1 MKTATKNTT
10 ATATTTNVCTDKL
23 SECLAQWEIVK
34 EAESTKLG
42 AWVAIG
48 KHILEDGQRGLQ
60 AEFIRLTG
68 ANKGDVSSAVKV
80 AYAHAESLAND
91 DDGFDWEDYGS
102 LKSASIAA
110 RAYLSGDDVPVK
122 SKVKVEVSADISP
135 EQFLKAKGA
144 KAAMKFALEVM
155 ALASK

>member
-34 EAESTKLG
+34 EAEATKLG

-80 AYAHAESLAND
+80 AYAYAESLANG
-91 DDGFDWEDYGS
+91 DDGFDWEDYTS
-102 LKSASIAA
+102 LQNASRFA
-110 RAYLSGDDVPVK
+110 RAYLSGEDAPAKTPRKGVSVVKQTGKDVIK
-122 SKVKVEVSADISP
+122 SLGKAEAKKLALDI
-135 EQFLKAKGA
+135 
-144 KAAMKFALEVM
+144 
-155 ALASK
+155 LANL